1 MGREK
6 SRLFNRGAAMA
17 ELVKI
22 KSSNPAH
29 PQGFYWQFADKVKP
43 GDVIYTGEEPKTEQ
57 KEAAPEPK
65 KKRGKK

>member
-1 MGREK
+1 
-6 SRLFNRGAAMA
+6 MA
-17 ELVKI
+17 ELIKI

-43 GDVIYTGEEPKTEQ
+43 GDVIYTGEEKPKVEQ